1 MFNIWI
7 FFTNL
12 FKIFIRLFIA
22 FIMLIV
28 VVFYYLFKIIG
39 DSFTFLQDKSED
51 LFDYIYDKT
60 MELPLECK
68 EYDKKDKNNIIK

>member
-7 FFTNL
+7 FITNL

-22 FIMLIV
+22 FIMFIV

-39 DSFTFLQDKSED
+39 DSFTFLEDKSED
-51 LFDYIYDKT
+51 LFDYIYDKS
-60 MELPLECK
+60 MKLPLECK
-68 EYDKKDKNNIIK
+68 YYEKKINNINK